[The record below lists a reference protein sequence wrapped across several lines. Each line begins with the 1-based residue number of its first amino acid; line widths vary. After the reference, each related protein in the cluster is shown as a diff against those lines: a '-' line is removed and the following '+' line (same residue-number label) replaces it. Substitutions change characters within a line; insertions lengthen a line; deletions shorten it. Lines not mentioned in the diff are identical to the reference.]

1 MMIKRLYSHEFFQAR
16 AIVYGA
22 TLALVLL
29 MLFADPFEYACNL
42 PGNSCPGCGV
52 KTGLLFVL
60 QGNIAAAAA
69 SNPLSILIAA
79 MVAMACL
86 DSLIGLYVRR
96 TRTA

>member
-1 MMIKRLYSHEFFQAR
+1 MINRLYSHEFFQAR
-16 AIVYGA
+16 AIVYGVS
-22 TLALVLL
+22 LALVLL

-60 QGNIAAAAA
+60 QGDIAAAGA

-79 MVAMACL
+79 MFAMACL
-86 DSLIGLYVRR
+86 DSLIGLLVRR
-96 TRTA
+96 TRSA

>member
-1 MMIKRLYSHEFFQAR
+1 MIKRLYSHEFFKAR
-16 AIVYGA
+16 VIVYGVS
-22 TLALVLL
+22 LALVLL

-52 KTGLLFVL
+52 KTGLHFIL
-60 QGNIAAAAA
+60 QGNIAAAEA
-69 SNPLSILIAA
+69 SNPLSFLIAA

-86 DSLIGLYVRR
+86 DSLIGLLVRR

>member
-1 MMIKRLYSHEFFQAR
+1 MIKHLYSQEFFQAR

-52 KTGLLFVL
+52 KTGLHFIL
-60 QGNIAAAAA
+60 QGNIAAAEA

-86 DSLIGLYVRR
+86 DSLIGLLVRR

>member
-1 MMIKRLYSHEFFQAR
+1 MIKRLYSHEFFQAR
-16 AIVYGA
+16 AIVYGVS
-22 TLALVLL
+22 LALVLV

-52 KTGLLFVL
+52 KTGLHFIL

-86 DSLIGLYVRR
+86 DSLIGLLVRR